1 MGGITG
7 FQNDTD
13 IFNAHVMGTIGGS
26 GSQAIG
32 GVTGKYASGKMK
44 VARFEGRIASS
55 GLGSS
60 AREGTF
66 IGTHDTGFHFRYGTE
81 AGADLAYL
89 FADTEGKIMAG
100 VCGSGIPDDNRFGYD
115 AHIGFWHGKD
125 NGFTLVQGQSTR
137 PEEERY
143 FYEELEEG
151 ALHVIDTED
160 SV

>member
-1 MGGITG
+1 MPR
-7 FQNDTD
+7 
-13 IFNAHVMGTIGGS
+13 
-26 GSQAIG
+26 
-32 GVTGKYASGKMK
+32 GKMK

-115 AHIGFWHGKD
+115 AISASGTGRTMGLPWSRDRAPGRRR
-125 NGFTLVQGQSTR
+125 NGTSMR
-137 PEEERY
+137 SWRKER
-143 FYEELEEG
+143 FM
-151 ALHVIDTED
+151 
-160 SV
+160 

>member
-1 MGGITG
+1 MWE
-7 FQNDTD
+7 
-13 IFNAHVMGTIGGS
+13 
-26 GSQAIG
+26 GSQASRMIQIFSMPTSWGPLEEADPRPLG

-89 FADTEGKIMAG
+89 FADTEGKIMG
-100 VCGSGIPDDNRFGYD
+100 RSLRLRDPGR
-115 AHIGFWHGKD
+115 
-125 NGFTLVQGQSTR
+125 
-137 PEEERY
+137 
-143 FYEELEEG
+143 
-151 ALHVIDTED
+151 
-160 SV
+160 